1 MKNISNLTL
10 LLILLLCSCSKEE
23 PIGENGSMAEPKT
36 EIPAPFTAL
45 AGLFDGN
52 GIGAAVDL
60 DEEVMLLF
68 NMDGDKYAWY
78 EDEEVKAIYDL
89 QDANGPLSDIPLSSV
104 GAAGRVAVYDAGKAT
119 IYFVT
124 TEGDSYCAGRIDNT
138 GNEKGMTGNQ
148 KGQYAD
154 SDLVDF
160 SGVIHE
166 LRVWGPN
173 DTCPYSRIGAI
184 RTLTRLD
191 DNCFDSTLNQYILNM
206 FNGMGNEFVFYRT
219 STGGS
224 FYSPTKFKYY
234 TAENNCGG
242 PDGVMPIESIAAAGT
257 YLTRAIN
264 YEVFFSEDG
273 KSLFFYRASE
283 GIIDQVYPLY

>member
-1 MKNISNLTL
+1 MKNLSNLTF
-10 LLILLLCSCSKEE
+10 LLILLFCSCSKDAPTGDNEQ
-23 PIGENGSMAEPKT
+23 KT

-60 DEEVMLLF
+60 DEEVMLFF
-68 NMDGDKYAWY
+68 NMDGDQYAWY

-89 QDANGPLSDIPLSSV
+89 QDANGPLSGIPLSSV
-104 GAAGRVAVYDAGKAT
+104 GAAGRVAAYKAERAT

-124 TEGDSYCAGRIDNT
+124 TQGDSYCAGRIDNT
-138 GNEKGMTGNQ
+138 DNTGGMTGHQ

-154 SDLVDF
+154 SNLVDF

-166 LRVWGPN
+166 LRIWGP
-173 DTCPYSRIGAI
+173 DDECPFSSIGAMHSY
-184 RTLTRLD
+184 TLMNED
-191 DNCFDSTLNQYILNM
+191 CFDFYLTQRNLNM
-206 FNGMGNEFVFYRT
+206 FNGEGNEFVRYWISDGGRFYDPR
-219 STGGS
+219 S
-224 FYSPTKFKYY
+224 FTNQ

-242 PDGVMPIESIAAAGT
+242 PDGVMAFESIAAAGT
-257 YLTRAIN
+257 YLTRNIN
-264 YEVFFSEDG
+264 YDLFFSEDG
-273 KSLFFYRASE
+273 KSLFYYRASE